1 MSPKEKPRERRS
13 YELENECAD
22 VLADRGY
29 LVHQNPTRVAVAEA
43 RRNTG
48 DTGNPEKAPDYLVEG
63 HVFDCYAPEAETSVR
78 GVWTAVVRKV
88 REEQTQRVAVHL
100 ADWRGR
106 LVDLQRQFDDWPVV
120 DLKEVVAVKRDGS
133 IVQILRTD

>member
-1 MSPKEKPRERRS
+1 M
-13 YELENECAD
+13 
-22 VLADRGY
+22 
-29 LVHQNPTRVAVAEA
+29 
-43 RRNTG
+43 
-48 DTGNPEKAPDYLVEG
+48 
-63 HVFDCYAPEAETSVR
+63 
-78 GVWTAVVRKV
+78 VRKV